1 MSRILV
7 IKLGAL
13 GDVVMATSSIRQIMK
28 HHHNAAVHL
37 LTAPQYAEIFKNW
50 DKLQVTTFNRK
61 ELAETMRAIR
71 WIRAG
76 GFSRVYDLQ
85 SSDRTAIFC
94 ALSGI
99 KEIVGNHPRYPYN
112 FHPPDKYTGQCH
124 IYVRNLQLL
133 QSVGIKTVSGP
144 PLLIPSVDDKK
155 YVSGW
160 MADHNLSEKSFVI
173 IHAGASPGHPEK
185 CWPYY
190 AELAAH
196 IDNSGCRPVWAG
208 TESEAAMNKQ
218 YAARNGIDASNQM
231 SIIQLAELGR
241 HARFAVTND
250 SGPMHILSA
259 SVIPVYAFFGPTN
272 WKRSHAIGQEKNV
285 LSCDL
290 LAIKPEYP
298 LQHTSLGA
306 ISVAVVVE
314 RLKKDDLLM

>member
-28 HHHNAAVHL
+28 RHHDAAVHL
-37 LTAPQYAEIFKNW
+37 LTAPHYTEIFKNW
-50 DKLQVTTFNRK
+50 DDLQVKSFNRK
-61 ELAETMRAIR
+61 GLAETLRAIR

-85 SSDRTAIFC
+85 SNDRTAIIC

-124 IYVRNLQLL
+124 IYDRNLQVL
-133 QSVGIKTVSGP
+133 QSAGIKTVSEP
-144 PLLIPSVDDKK
+144 PLLISSVDDRK

-160 MADHNLSEKSFVI
+160 MAEHHLLEKSFVI

-196 IDNSGCRPVWAG
+196 IDNSGYRLVWAG
-208 TESEAAMNKQ
+208 TESEAVMNKQ
-218 YAARNGIDASNQM
+218 YAARYGIDASNQM
-231 SIIQLAELGR
+231 SILQLAELGR
-241 HARFAVTND
+241 YARFAMTND

-259 SVIPVYAFFGPTN
+259 SGIPVYTFFGPTN
-272 WKRSHAIGQEKNV
+272 WKRSHAVGQQQNV

-290 LAIKPEYP
+290 LGIKSEQPQ
-298 LQHTSLGA
+298 QHENLRA
-306 ISVAVVVE
+306 ISVDLVIE
-314 RLKKDDLLM
+314 RMRSDGLIN